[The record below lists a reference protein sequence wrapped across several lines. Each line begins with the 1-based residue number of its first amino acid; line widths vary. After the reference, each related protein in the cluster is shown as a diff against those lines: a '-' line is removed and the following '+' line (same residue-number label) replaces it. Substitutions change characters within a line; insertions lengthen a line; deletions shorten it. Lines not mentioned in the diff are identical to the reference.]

1 MISVTIATT
10 TLEEI
15 VSNLEAQNAQ
25 LEEENIATMLA
36 LTSVYEAMVAPSV
49 ATTSVEP
56 EPQATT
62 YSMRRSVRSAEPIG
76 MSVSPMG
83 MVYARLVS
91 KGFKFIDEVP
101 YNLQAE
107 VMYALKGME

>member
-36 LTSVYEAMVAPSV
+36 LTSVYELMSTPSV
-49 ATTSVEP
+49 ATTETQV
-56 EPQATT
+56 AT
-62 YSMRRSVRSAEPIG
+62 YGG

-83 MVYARLVS
+83 MVYAKLVS
-91 KGFKFIDEVP
+91 KGFKTIEEVP

-107 VMYALKGME
+107 VMYVLRGME

>member
-1 MISVTIATT
+1 
-10 TLEEI
+10 
-15 VSNLEAQNAQ
+15 
-25 LEEENIATMLA
+25 MLA
-36 LTSVYEAMVAPSV
+36 LTSVYETMLAPSV

-83 MVYARLVS
+83 MVYARWVS
-91 KGFKFIDEVP
+91 KGFKSIDEVP

-107 VMYALKGME
+107 VMYALRGME